1 MTVYGYIRIS
11 TKDQSIERQKKSLIE
26 YGVPEENIF
35 VDVMSGKSFDRPE
48 YQKLKSIIQN
58 GDTIIFH
65 ELDRLGRNFK
75 EGKEEVDYFQKRNIK
90 LIFLDME
97 FLNSMME
104 NNDIMVRLM
113 GYIQVLVALAIG
125 EKERE
130 KIRKRQREGIELA
143 KIKGKYTGRKR
154 KFQKVTLEDAF
165 KKYESGEYTVKDICE
180 IYQMSRSTFYRRLKE
195 YQEKQISEA

>member
-58 GDTIIFH
+58 GDTIVFH